1 MEWFQ
6 LGMAGLQGVAG
17 AFRGSAERIAGQQA
31 RKTAYYNA
39 AQLDREAQE
48 LGAEGAENQM
58 RMRAMQG
65 VAVGQVAARTAAS
78 GVERSGS
85 ALGAEAKVATRFEQ
99 EVNDLAARSL
109 QRTSAMREQA
119 QMTRWQGRQAASAG
133 KVSGFG
139 SLLSGVLQGGVTAF
153 NAFK

>member
-6 LGMAGLQGVAG
+6 LGMAGLQGLSG
-17 AFRGSAERIAGQQA
+17 AFRGSAERMAGRQA
-31 RKTAYYNA
+31 RQTAYYNA
-39 AQLDREAQE
+39 AQLDREAQG
-48 LGAEGAENQM
+48 LAAESSENQM
-58 RMRAMQG
+58 RMREMQG
-65 VAVGQVAARTAAS
+65 VAVGQAATQTAAS

-85 ALGAEAKVATRFEQ
+85 ALGKEMKVATRFEQ

-109 QRTSAMREQA
+109 QRTSAMKEQA
-119 QMTRWQGRQAASAG
+119 QMTRWQGRQAAKAG

-153 NAFK
+153 NAFE